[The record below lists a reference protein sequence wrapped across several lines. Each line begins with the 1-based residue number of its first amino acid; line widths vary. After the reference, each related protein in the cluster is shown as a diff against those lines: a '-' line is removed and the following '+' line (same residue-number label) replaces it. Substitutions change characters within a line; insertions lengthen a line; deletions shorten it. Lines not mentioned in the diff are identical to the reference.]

1 MRCSSVMSAT
11 IFWLIW
17 TTFWHIFTIFL
28 LVCAFFLLIWT
39 IFFDHLN
46 YFLACLNYF
55 WLVWNNFCSFKL
67 FFGYKF
73 IWAQKLLGFNVAM
86 LPEEGGGQDLID
98 LCVPDYF
105 MSFLLL
111 PRGRVGLGQ
120 WLFYRMLFFS

>member
-28 LVCAFFLLIWT
+28 LVCAIFLLIWT

-86 LPEEGGGQDLID
+86 LPGGGGGARLNRSMRPRLLHEFLVVTKGEGRIGTMTVLQD
-98 LCVPDYF
+98 VVF
-105 MSFLLL
+105 
-111 PRGRVGLGQ
+111 
-120 WLFYRMLFFS
+120 